1 MIFIEASLFSKLRGQ
16 YLGDEDYRA
25 LQNHLM
31 AQPDSGAVIRGS
43 GGVRKVRWAAG
54 GKGKS
59 GGLRVIYYW
68 LTADDQIMFLTL
80 YGKSEKE
87 NLSAAELKQVVK
99 LIEEFK

>member
-1 MIFIEASLFSKLRGQ
+1 MVFIEAGLFTRLRGQ
-16 YLGDEDYRA
+16 YLGDEDYRG

-31 AQPDSGAVIRGS
+31 ARPDAGAVIRGG

-68 LTADDQIMFLTL
+68 LTADDQIVFLTL
-80 YGKSEKE
+80 YRKNEKE
-87 NLSAAELKQVVK
+87 NLSAAELTQIVK
-99 LIEEFK
+99 LIKELT